1 MPLSARNIDFSSAW
15 GMRRKRKRNPFI
27 FGLIIA
33 PPAFFCQY
41 ILSRIS
47 HELQVLRK
55 YRGSI
60 NTVRDG
66 YVTTP
71 QNIQLCFAGA
81 FCFSTQKYSAVN
93 NVLSS
98 CGCFIG
104 QNQNNSAKEPSLPKR
119 KFLGNN
125 GSFCVLYSF
134 LVLRASRPGIPP
146 IKFCDFARGAV
157 KIYAQIYLQAPAE

>member
-1 MPLSARNIDFSSAW
+1 MRHFRLEYILLYLHRISVFTQNLGQTRPVTRTLQAQVPDLLLLKFCHCFTSF
-15 GMRRKRKRNPFI
+15 RRKVKQTESTPF
-27 FGLIIA
+27 
-33 PPAFFCQY
+33 
-41 ILSRIS
+41 
-47 HELQVLRK
+47 
-55 YRGSI
+55 
-60 NTVRDG
+60 
-66 YVTTP
+66 
-71 QNIQLCFAGA
+71 
-81 FCFSTQKYSAVN
+81 
-93 NVLSS
+93 